1 VRASRE
7 LGAEVGRAL
16 LPGLRADERQQP
28 FSRSAHSR
36 NPAALLVGR
45 ATDVSVFV
53 IRSMPASTRSP
64 TGKSSAWHV
73 EPEVSVHLRGA
84 GARGDPRGGALALLA
99 AVDSVGARVSPCAAA
114 ALLALAAAF
123 VGVRRA
129 MAPSPVGASWPSGGP
144 RHGSDPEEAAALP
157 AAALVTGA
165 AARDAAPCLF
175 GAAAAPFPLAACAG
189 VPRAFRLIRP
199 PCRWPPSPPDTETG
213 ARLRSGLDS
222 GWPSVIGGLGLCLA
236 LALSGDGQVL
246 GWRVALRSSDQ
257 LVTLP
262 GAGLVA
268 GLTLLVTLAG
278 SLGLAAHLL
287 TPAVPSGPVRR
298 FAGRLLVLG
307 GGLAILC
314 AGACSTAAPR
324 RRCLRP
330 LGGHSFCTSAQRRSH
345 LIGDPVRGMQPGRP
359 SRSAGGAGLRCR
371 GRRETNVARAATYA
385 TPATAAAASAALL
398 ALAVVEATRLRLLRK
413 GLLIVALVF
422 VLIGA

>member
-1 VRASRE
+1 VNP
-7 LGAEVGRAL
+7 
-16 LPGLRADERQQP
+16 LP
-28 FSRSAHSR
+28 
-36 NPAALLVGR
+36 
-45 ATDVSVFV
+45 AT
-53 IRSMPASTRSP
+53 
-64 TGKSSAWHV
+64 
-73 EPEVSVHLRGA
+73 
-84 GARGDPRGGALALLA
+84 
-99 AVDSVGARVSPCAAA
+99 A

-123 VGVRRA
+123 VGVPRRA
-129 MAPSPVGASWPSGGP
+129 MAPSPVGRVLAVLAALVTVPTL
-144 RHGSDPEEAAALP
+144 EEAAAWP

-165 AARDAAPCLF
+165 AVFATPLPCLF
-175 GAAAAPFPLAACAG
+175 GAAAAALSALAAP
-189 VPRAFRLIRP
+189 VPVSHVPFAPILAALSLAAITA
-199 PCRWPPSPPDTETG
+199 SVDTETG

-246 GWRVALRSSDQ
+246 GWRVALRSSEK

-287 TPAVPSGPVRR
+287 TPAVPSGLVRR

-307 GGLAILC
+307 GGLAILS
-314 AGACSTAAPR
+314 AGYVLYRGASFPEMLPAAAPGWAAV
-324 RRCLRP
+324 L
-330 LGGHSFCTSAQRRSH
+330 LGTGALVASLAI
-345 LIGDPVRGMQPGRP
+345 LIGDPVRAEPQPWLGRA
-359 SRSAGGAGLRCR
+359 SLEARIGAGLA
-371 GRRETNVARAATYA
+371 VAAAAAAGVESWLGAATYA

-398 ALAVVEATRLRLLRK
+398 ALAVVEATKWSLLRK